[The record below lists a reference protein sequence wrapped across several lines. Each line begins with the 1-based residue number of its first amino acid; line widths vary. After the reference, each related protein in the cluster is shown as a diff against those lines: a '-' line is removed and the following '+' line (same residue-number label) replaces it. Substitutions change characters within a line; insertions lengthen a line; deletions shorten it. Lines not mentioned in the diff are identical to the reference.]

1 MPLNNV
7 KIKTG
12 HDLLNAFFSFAYFW
26 ILIPCS
32 ECLPRLHTQTFYGS
46 FAHLPNTLCLLRL
59 SSVIYHN
66 SLKENLR
73 FLVFI
78 AKGVSVIV
86 VGALCASIAV
96 ATRLQCSTT
105 RPYRAALTWCR
116 AYSRA
121 QWRIGRLHCLAGCN
135 SLQSVDIPHAWQVCT
150 LYRLKK
156 EMIEFIVV
164 CSAMQPVKKSAAAG
178 ASCRRHT
185 VADFLYIM
193 YVLFAIDTPT
203 VRGVIKI
210 VSRDQL
216 NWSLTVLTKF
226 FSFG

>member
-1 MPLNNV
+1 MRTGFPVSRTDFPLWELPHSENPVFIIGNGFEV
-7 KIKTG
+7 
-12 HDLLNAFFSFAYFW
+12 LLCSPLRHFLPSEPIICY
-26 ILIPCS
+26 ILQ
-32 ECLPRLHTQTFYGS
+32 E
-46 FAHLPNTLCLLRL
+46 
-59 SSVIYHN
+59 
-66 SLKENLR
+66 KLR
-73 FLVFI
+73 FPVFI

-121 QWRIGRLHCLAGCN
+121 LAHRPSHCLAGCN

-178 ASCRRHT
+178 ASCRRYHSGW
-185 VADFLYIM
+185 FPSY
-193 YVLFAIDTPT
+193 YVC
-203 VRGVIKI
+203 
-210 VSRDQL
+210 
-216 NWSLTVLTKF
+216 
-226 FSFG
+226 SFRYWYTHCQGCHQDCQ